1 MTDIQ
6 FSPAADRNKDP
17 ILAEL
22 HAVLPAAARVLE
34 VASGTGQ
41 HAVHFAAA
49 MPGLC
54 WQPSDPDPQ
63 RRRSIEAAIV
73 ASGLT
78 NLAPPLALDVVG
90 DWPDLNVD
98 AVYTANLLHIS
109 QPEALRGLIF
119 GAASV
124 LDSGGRLLIY
134 GPFKRQGEHISP
146 SNEEFD
152 QSLRAQ
158 NPQWG
163 IRDLEAVA
171 TAAIEAGFRAGNQV
185 AMPANNFLLI
195 FELLAQ

>member
-17 ILAEL
+17 ILAKL
-22 HAVLPAAARVLE
+22 RAVLPDAASVLE

-49 MPGLC
+49 IPGLF
-54 WQPSDPDPQ
+54 WQPSDPDPL
-63 RRRSIEAAIV
+63 RHYSIKARVE
-73 ASGLT
+73 ASGLV
-78 NLAPPLALDVVG
+78 NVAPPLALDVVG
-90 DWPDLNVD
+90 NWPDLKVD
-98 AVYTANLLHIS
+98 AVYAANLLHIS

-124 LDSGGRLLIY
+124 LNPGGRLLIY
-134 GPFKRQGEHISP
+134 GPFKRQGKHISP

-171 TAAIEAGFRAGNQV
+171 AAAIEAGFGPADQV
-185 AMPANNFLLI
+185 TMPANNFLLI
-195 FELLAQ
+195 FELSDQ